1 MTGNN
6 KTVVMITNATKG
18 KDDKTSTIMVSVP
31 GKRVTKFISE
41 CRYYEE
47 PTKVDGDNCDF
58 SAVITEQVQTTQ
70 HVPYFAKQS
79 KHDKTSNIK
88 EIKIKIFPD
97 LLTAKCGCTSA
108 HDCPKYV
115 AAGKCTSPFVRN
127 YIGKILLTDRY
138 TKQK

>member
-1 MTGNN
+1 MTENN

-18 KDDKTSTIMVSVP
+18 NDERTSTAMMSVP

-41 CRYYEE
+41 CRYYCE

-58 SAVITEQVQTTQ
+58 SAMITEQVQTTQ
-70 HVPYFAKQS
+70 HVPYFAKQP

-97 LLTAKCGCTSA
+97 LSVAKCGCQSA
-108 HDCPKYV
+108 HDCPKYI
-115 AAGKCTSPFVRN
+115 AAGKCTSPFVRK

>member
-1 MTGNN
+1 MTENN

-18 KDDKTSTIMVSVP
+18 KDDKTSTVMVSVP
-31 GKRVTKFISE
+31 GKRVTKFISNGIW
-41 CRYYEE
+41 Y
-47 PTKVDGDNCDF
+47 DGDACDF

-70 HVPYFAKQS
+70 HVPYFANFPKN
-79 KHDKTSNIK
+79 DKTSNIK

-97 LLTAKCGCTSA
+97 LSVAKCGCQSA

-115 AAGKCTSPFVRN
+115 AAGKCTSRFVKY

>member
-1 MTGNN
+1 
-6 KTVVMITNATKG
+6 MITNATKG
-18 KDDKTSTIMVSVP
+18 NDERTSTAMMSVP
-31 GKRVTKFISE
+31 GKRVTKFISNGIW
-41 CRYYEE
+41 Y
-47 PTKVDGDNCDF
+47 DGDACDF

-70 HVPYFAKQS
+70 RVPHFAKQP

-97 LLTAKCGCTSA
+97 LSVAKCGCTSA
-108 HDCPKYV
+108 HDCPKYI
-115 AAGKCTSPFVRN
+115 AAGKCTSRFVKY